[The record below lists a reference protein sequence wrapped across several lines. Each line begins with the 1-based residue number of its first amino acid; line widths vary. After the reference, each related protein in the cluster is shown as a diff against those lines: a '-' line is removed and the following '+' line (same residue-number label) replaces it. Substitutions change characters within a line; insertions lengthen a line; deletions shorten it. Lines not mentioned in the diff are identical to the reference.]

1 MAQEAIQ
8 FHNRL
13 RKHRKMMGYTI
24 RDVAWLLNLKSANR
38 ISQWEQGK
46 TKPSVDNLL
55 RLGILYRSLTDQLY
69 EDYRSILRDELTL
82 REQALAAKKKAH
94 VEA

>member
-1 MAQEAIQ
+1 MAQGTIQ
-8 FHNRL
+8 LHNRL
-13 RKHRKMMGYTI
+13 RKHRKMMGYSI

-46 TKPSVDNLL
+46 TKPSIDNLL

-82 REQALAAKKKAH
+82 REQELAAKKKEAH
-94 VEA
+94 V